1 MKENPWV
8 KVGRLAVGATVVA
21 AGARMLAKPEV
32 VHAQGVTGCNGLVVS
47 PDGKY
52 VQDYGEYGGCIRWLE
67 EKLGCISSD
76 TKALAIGMPNVA
88 LDRIGANNLGE
99 AVEKIKVGD
108 PTLSCD
114 GGKELII
121 EQVQAT
127 SAPMSLGFVEAVV
140 NPPETV
146 NEAPAPVATEISGDT
161 VGAQIARQDAKV
173 AANSEMGWQGAAEA
187 LPYVAIPVTLFAVG
201 SIALAI
207 HNNSKNAQES
217 KESEREFYK
226 GIRRSREQNNS
237 VPVKSPKLA
246 NEVEKESAQ
255 EDLEVDDAS
264 TVVRRRRRVSLDK
277 VEKPEYWS
285 KAGMDNVKRNIKL
298 PSNQRVGITQAFR
311 NGIYEKIEEETL
323 KRNGLSKEELKR
335 MAAEQNRRDG
345 IMFNNLYGK
354 KR

>member
-1 MKENPWV
+1 MKESYWV
-8 KVGRLAVGATVVA
+8 KTARLAVGLTVAVA
-21 AGARMLAKPEV
+21 GVRMLAKAEV
-32 VHAQGVTGCNGLVVS
+32 VHAQGKPNCDGLRV
-47 PDGKY
+47 DGNRL
-52 VQDYGEYGGCIRWLE
+52 VID
-67 EKLGCISSD
+67 
-76 TKALAIGMPNVA
+76 
-88 LDRIGANNLGE
+88 E
-99 AVEKIKVGD
+99 AVNGECRRSVKEITYEQYMGIPCKKEEEALLNNPITEEDLKEMGYTDIQTFADDIKNGV
-108 PTLSCD
+108 PISCD
-114 GGKELII
+114 GKPVEKVI
-121 EQVQAT
+121 EQVQTA
-127 SAPMSLGFVEAVV
+127 SAPMSLGFVEAVDEFFAEKTPVPKIVV
-140 NPPETV
+140 NIPE
-146 NEAPAPVATEISGDT
+146 
-161 VGAQIARQDAKV
+161 IARQDAEA
-173 AANSEMGWQGAAEA
+173 AANSEKGWQGAAEA
-187 LPYVAIPVTLFAVG
+187 LPYVAIPATLFVVG
-201 SIALAI
+201 TLALAI

-335 MAAEQNRRDG
+335 MVAEQNRRDG